1 MPKGVILADCSR
13 GVNEH
18 VLPLLIDG
26 GHRDSYGGAML
37 ASSAPAIPADNE
49 MMIPEGTS
57 LEVHVP
63 WAS

>member
-1 MPKGVILADCSR
+1 MPEGVILAYR
-13 GVNEH
+13 PFGVNKH

-37 ASSAPAIPADNE
+37 ARNALAIPAENE

-63 WAS
+63 WAN